1 VVASPGI
8 GAAARL
14 TLLPDGRFWLTPGA
28 GGDVHSQVYDPAS
41 DRWSAGGDV
50 PSDQQVQTVTPVA
63 GGKVL
68 VGGVTKAMVYDLASR
83 DWTDAGTFPGYW
95 TAYSPAR
102 LPSDDVLFIGGAAE
116 TTMADQRM
124 LQVDAFQLMRWNH
137 ATGMLDPAH
146 STPLAAANAS
156 TAVLVDGTVL
166 VAGGNPAI
174 GGDPLPTAQIYNA
187 ATHSWSAAASLPVAR
202 AQASTVTLGDGRV
215 LMVGGLGM
223 FGGSAPSLLYVPQ
236 ATIAA
241 PKSPSSSGLAAAVG
255 SVLIALAA
263 LLLAWQVVKRTRRR
277 KRG

>member
-1 VVASPGI
+1 MITPRHEHTA
-8 GAAARL
+8 
-14 TLLPDGRFWLTPGA
+14 TLLP
-28 GGDVHSQVYDPAS
+28 
-41 DRWSAGGDV
+41 
-50 PSDQQVQTVTPVA
+50 
-63 GGKVL
+63 
-68 VGGVTKAMVYDLASR
+68 
-83 DWTDAGTFPGYW
+83 
-95 TAYSPAR
+95 
-102 LPSDDVLFIGGAAE
+102 
-116 TTMADQRM
+116 
-124 LQVDAFQLMRWNH
+124 
-137 ATGMLDPAH
+137 
-146 STPLAAANAS
+146 
-156 TAVLVDGTVL
+156 DGTVL

-263 LLLAWQVVKRTRRR
+263 LLLAWQVMKRTRRR
-277 KRG
+277 K